1 MGAPRKLE
9 NLETP
14 VFVGALVVV
23 AVLVAW
29 WAIFAGRLIDE
40 RAELVGQ
47 VARLELGQGAAAA
60 QVLTQH
66 ALRAQRQRTML
77 VGEGAVFG
85 AMLVTC
91 LGGLFLLARRARMA
105 RERLT
110 RLLQFTTHEL
120 KTPIAGVQALLQSL
134 QLGSIPEAERAELI
148 TQGLQECG
156 RLEHL
161 AETILAYQRAAVR
174 ERLVPVSAAAD
185 VLVSEVLEHRRRS
198 FGADEVRRA
207 GLAAAEIRVDVDAF
221 RVVLENLLDNARKY
235 GGGDVELHAEVE
247 AGRWRLALKDKGAGF
262 EPALREQLFQ
272 PFERSAR
279 GGMNAH
285 GSGLGLFISRQLVQ
299 QMGGALSADSAGPG
313 KGATFTVEFPVA
325 STPEVPVRG

>member
-1 MGAPRKLE
+1 
-9 NLETP
+9 
-14 VFVGALVVV
+14 
-23 AVLVAW
+23 VLVAW

-40 RAELVGQ
+40 RAELVSQ
-47 VARLELGQGAAAA
+47 VAELQLGRGAAAE
-60 QVLTQH
+60 QVVAQH

-134 QLGSIPEAERAELI
+134 QLGSIPEAARAELI
-148 TQGLQECG
+148 SQGLQECG

-174 ERLVPVSAAAD
+174 ERLVPVPAAAD
-185 VLVSEVLEHRRRS
+185 ALVSEVLEHRRKS
-198 FGADEVRRA
+198 FGTEEVRRS
-207 GLAAAEIRVDVDAF
+207 GVAAAEIRVDPEAF

-235 GGGDVELHAEVE
+235 GGGDVELRADVE
-247 AGRWRLALKDKGAGF
+247 LGRWRLALRDRGQGF

-299 QMGGALSADSAGPG
+299 QMGGELSADSAGPG
-313 KGATFTVEFPVA
+313 QGATFTLEFPVA
-325 STPEVPVRG
+325 SSAEAPGRG